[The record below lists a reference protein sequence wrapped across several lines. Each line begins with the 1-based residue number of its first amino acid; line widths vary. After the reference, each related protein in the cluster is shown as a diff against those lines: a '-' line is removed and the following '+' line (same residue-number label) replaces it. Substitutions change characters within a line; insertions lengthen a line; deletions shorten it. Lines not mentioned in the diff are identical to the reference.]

1 MIHEIKTPK
10 RQRVLI
16 VATILCL
23 GFAPVSLAALMVPS
37 NLGPGGQ
44 YGRDFV
50 TGTTTETPSTVIL
63 DYNELAIG
71 GVAAAG
77 GELTALGLH
86 WRALEFSPDD
96 DERGNTGA
104 RSTLV
109 ARSSLRGSSLGVP
122 VTLFNDRRLV
132 RSKKHLWDGRAATP
146 FTITE
151 FTVSTPIN
159 VHSGRRRDGT
169 GFASVPLGQKNHLG
183 DAQLSSLR
191 RDISS
196 TDEDTEKSTLW
207 AWLKY
212 PLWVIQKFFEFMH
225 WLSSILKGKG

>member
-1 MIHEIKTPK
+1 M
-10 RQRVLI
+10 
-16 VATILCL
+16 
-23 GFAPVSLAALMVPS
+23 AALMVPS

-44 YGRDFV
+44 YGRAFV
-50 TGTTTETPSTVIL
+50 TGTTTETTSTVVL
-63 DYNELAIG
+63 DYNELATG
-71 GVAAAG
+71 GVAVAG

-86 WRALEFSPDD
+86 WRALEVSADD
-96 DERGNTGA
+96 DERGNTGV

-109 ARSSLRGSSLGVP
+109 TRSSLRGSSLGVP
-122 VTLFNDRRLV
+122 VTLLTDRRLV

-151 FTVSTPIN
+151 FTVSTPVN
-159 VHSGRRRDGT
+159 VHSGTRRDGT
-169 GFASVPLGQKNHLG
+169 GFASVPLGQKNRLG

-191 RDISS
+191 RDISNA
-196 TDEDTEKSTLW
+196 DGDTEQSTFW

-225 WLSSILKGKG
+225 WLSSLLKGKG